1 MFQTVIVN
9 NPIATQLTPFVNS
22 DTLSSWFL
30 NPYGMALVVAFDNCL
45 SSVSQKMF
53 HTNLVHFFP
62 SYGIGHV
69 FKDLYSFW

>member
-45 SSVSQKMF
+45 SS
-53 HTNLVHFFP
+53 
-62 SYGIGHV
+62 G
-69 FKDLYSFW
+69 